1 MTSLSRRLQR
11 LEATT
16 ARLDPSERR
25 REFEEFGRAAEEYM
39 RAVHRYLGEP
49 PDGKMTVTCRNESE
63 MSQVVNQVAAYRVRS
78 LRHYYHH
85 RGSVGECWI
94 GNAPPERRV
103 RSVAGDNDDD

>member
-16 ARLDPSERR
+16 ARLDLSERA
-25 REFEEFGRAAEEYM
+25 REFEEFSRAAEEYI
-39 RAVHRYLGEP
+39 RSVRQYLGEP
-49 PDGKMTVTCRNESE
+49 PDREMTISCRNESE
-63 MSQVVNQVAAYRVRS
+63 ITPVINQMRAYHIRS

-103 RSVAGDNDDD
+103 RSVAGDNEDD